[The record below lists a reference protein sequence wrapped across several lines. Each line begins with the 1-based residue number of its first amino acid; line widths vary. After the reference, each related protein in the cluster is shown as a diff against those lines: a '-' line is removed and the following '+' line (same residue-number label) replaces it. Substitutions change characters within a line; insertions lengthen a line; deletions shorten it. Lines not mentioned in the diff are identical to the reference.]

1 MAENRMKK
9 RVERLEQQV
18 EYLAKKIDASAA
30 KPVSDV
36 LAEWDISEMTEADIK
51 GISKGMRDALTPTQ
65 TKILEALRELIPEDQ
80 AEIVVRAIIAG
91 KIPSVYIS
99 TNFSNM
105 MTNFP
110 A

>member
-1 MAENRMKK
+1 MKK

-18 EYLAKKIDASAA
+18 EYLAKKIDSRTFDASAA
-30 KPVSDV
+30 KPVSD
-36 LAEWDISEMTEADIK
+36 
-51 GISKGMRDALTPTQ
+51 ALMPNQ
-65 TKILEALRELIPEDQ
+65 IKILEALRELIPEDQ